1 MKNHFNIPILF
12 IIFNRLDTTK
22 KVFERIKEAKPK
34 QLFLA
39 GDGPR
44 VGKIDDYE
52 KCLAT
57 RKIIEQIDW
66 DCEVKTLFRE
76 KNLGCKIA
84 VNSAISWFFDNV
96 EEGIILEDDCLPHP
110 TFFNFCKD
118 LLEKYRYDQRVMM
131 ITGSNFQKG
140 IKYGDGSYYFSR
152 FAHIWGWASW
162 RRAWQFYDVDLKNLD
177 QFISQNKI
185 DEVAINYPQLKSKWL
200 NDLAKTKS
208 GLINTWDYQ
217 WSYAIFSNFG
227 LSVTPNVNLISN
239 IGFGHQDAT
248 FTTGSDPN
256 VENLPTF
263 PIGDITH
270 PSFIMPSREADDYIA
285 KNIYFCENISK
296 IKKNRL
302 KRLKKNLLRI
312 LKDKIL

>member
-1 MKNHFNIPILF
+1 MLRTPILF
-12 IIFNRLDTTK
+12 IIFNRFDTTK

-34 QLFLA
+34 QLFIA

-44 VGKIDDYE
+44 IDKIDDPE
-52 KCLAT
+52 KCQAT

-84 VNSAISWFFDNV
+84 VSSAISWFFDNV

-110 TFFNFCKD
+110 TFFKFCEN

-131 ITGSNFQKG
+131 ITGSNFQKEN
-140 IKYGDGSYYFSR
+140 KYGDGSYYFSR

-185 DEVAINYPQLKSKWL
+185 DEVVINYPQLKSKWL
-200 NDLAKTKS
+200 NDLKKTKS
-208 GLINTWDYQ
+208 GFINTWDYQ

-270 PSFIMPSREADDYIA
+270 PSFTMPSKEADDYIA
-285 KNIYFCENISK
+285 NNIYFYKNISM

-312 LKDKIL
+312 LKNKIL